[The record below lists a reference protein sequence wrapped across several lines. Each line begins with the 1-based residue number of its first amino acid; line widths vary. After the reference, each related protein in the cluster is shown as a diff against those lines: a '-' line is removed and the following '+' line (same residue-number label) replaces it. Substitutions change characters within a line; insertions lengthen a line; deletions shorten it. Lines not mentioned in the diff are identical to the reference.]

1 MNFKR
6 KVFTIVELLVVVSI
20 MIILISILLPGLS
33 KSKLCAQ
40 KIVCAGNLKQIG
52 TYIQLYVDSADSWLP
67 YSTSPDPES
76 WHIYMAKY
84 DMLGNITYNQINA
97 TEWPIK
103 FLKCPNET
111 SLTTV
116 GGGSFMR
123 TNYGLNLYIRSYV
136 KDEAKVSLC
145 STPSQ
150 RIVIGESGGSTSNG
164 TIMCPYITYLPKLR
178 HLGAWNMVFLDGHV
192 GNMKTIPA
200 TRVPIWRNTE

>member
-20 MIILISILLPGLS
+20 MVILISILLPGLS

-52 TYIQLYVDSADSWLP
+52 AYIQLYADSANSWLP
-67 YSTSPDPES
+67 CSTSPDPES

-84 DMLGNITYNQINA
+84 DMLGSLTYAQLNA
-97 TEWPIK
+97 AEWPIK

-123 TNYGLNLYIRSYV
+123 TNYGMNYYIRQCV
-136 KDEAKVSLC
+136 NQEAKISLC
-145 STPSQ
+145 NNLSE
-150 RIVIGESGGSTSNG
+150 RIIIGDSGGSTSNG
-164 TIMCPYITYLPKLR
+164 AWISPYSTYLPKLR
-178 HLGAWNMVFLDGHV
+178 HLGAWNMVFLDGHA